1 MRYAF
6 LKQQRKLNNST
17 KIFKGIIVVH
27 LSDEDAHLDVK
38 QLRGN
43 AHDLFYFISTELG
56 LYFPLR

>member
-17 KIFKGIIVVH
+17 KIFKGIIVVY
-27 LSDEDAHLDVK
+27 LSDEDAHLDIK

-43 AHDLFYFISTELG
+43 AHDLLYFISTELG
-56 LYFPLR
+56 LYFPLK